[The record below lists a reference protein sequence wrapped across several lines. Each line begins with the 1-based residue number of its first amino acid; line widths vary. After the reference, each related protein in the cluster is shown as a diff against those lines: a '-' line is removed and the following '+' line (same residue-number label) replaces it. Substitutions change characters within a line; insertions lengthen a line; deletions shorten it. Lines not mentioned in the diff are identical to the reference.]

1 MTLPSLQCRGA
12 TSPTVWSSLGPTVR
26 SAPLVV
32 SVVAVARQQAVEASR
47 QVAVRQEATVPPRRA
62 VEEVARLVV
71 LAPGKGK

>member
-1 MTLPSLQCRGA
+1 
-12 TSPTVWSSLGPTVR
+12 
-26 SAPLVV
+26 VV
-32 SVVAVARQQAVEASR
+32 SAVAAARQQAVEASR